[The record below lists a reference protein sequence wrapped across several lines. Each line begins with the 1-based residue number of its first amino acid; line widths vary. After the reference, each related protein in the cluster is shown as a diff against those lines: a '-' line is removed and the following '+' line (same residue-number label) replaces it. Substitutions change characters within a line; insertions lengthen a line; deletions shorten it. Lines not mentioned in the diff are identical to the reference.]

1 MDTLI
6 NKKNISFVIINIIV
20 NTLLFIICFKI
31 SNINSFINIYFSIY
45 ILIVLVL
52 GILKWKS
59 KYNLNNRI
67 TLFLLINGIV
77 IYSIYLKTINNLKT
91 LEIEHYINLFV
102 FLIFIILL
110 LKIHLEK
117 NAKINNT

>member
-6 NKKNISFVIINIIV
+6 NKKNILFAIINIIV
-20 NTLLFIICFKI
+20 NTILFIISFKI
-31 SNINSFINIYFSIY
+31 GNINSFINIYFSVY
-45 ILIVLVL
+45 FLIVLSL
-52 GILKWKS
+52 GILKWKN
-59 KYNLNNRI
+59 KYNVNNRI
-67 TLFLLINGIV
+67 IIFLLINGIV
-77 IYSIYLKTINNLKT
+77 IYSIYLKAINDLKT

-117 NAKINNT
+117 NTKKK